1 MTAMER
7 MENRMTALDIEIR
20 EFRQQG
26 RVALTYKD
34 IMARY
39 GIGETRAYQIIRAI
53 RQVCGGGK
61 LGQGKVLPSEVAYW
75 ESLVDTTF
83 VERL

>member
-1 MTAMER
+1 MTALEQM
-7 MENRMTALDIEIR
+7 NGRMTALDIEIR

-26 RVALTYKD
+26 RVALTHED
-34 IMARY
+34 IMERY
-39 GIGETRAYQIIRAI
+39 GVGQVKAYQIIRAI
-53 RQVCGGGK
+53 RSVCGGGK
-61 LGQGKVLPSEVAYW
+61 LGQGKVLPSEVRYW

>member
-1 MTAMER
+1 MTEFER
-7 MENRMTALDIEIR
+7 MENRMTALDIEIA
-20 EFRQQG
+20 EFRRQG
-26 RVALTYKD
+26 QVALTCED
-34 IMARY
+34 IMRRY
-39 GIGETRAYQIIRAI
+39 AVGKVKAYQFIRAI

>member
-1 MTAMER
+1 MTAVER
-7 MENRMTALDIEIR
+7 MNERLTALDIEIA

-26 RVALTYKD
+26 RVALTCED
-34 IMARY
+34 IMERY
-39 GIGETRAYQIIRAI
+39 GVGQVKAYQIIRAI
-53 RQVCGGGK
+53 RSVCGGGK
-61 LGQGKVLPSEVAYW
+61 LGSGKVLPSEVKYW